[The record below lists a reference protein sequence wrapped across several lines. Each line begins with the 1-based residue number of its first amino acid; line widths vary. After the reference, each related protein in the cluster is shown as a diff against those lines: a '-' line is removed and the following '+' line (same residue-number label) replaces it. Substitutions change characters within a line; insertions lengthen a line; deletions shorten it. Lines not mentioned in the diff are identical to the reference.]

1 MQRDYVYPV
10 LGNRASPKEWVEQGQ
25 PILVNKATER
35 KEMILSKPSRARM
48 APDVDAAIRSRFN
61 IHLN

>member
-1 MQRDYVYPV
+1 
-10 LGNRASPKEWVEQGQ
+10 VEQGQ

-35 KEMILSKPSRARM
+35 KEKILSKPARARF
-48 APDVDAAIRSRFN
+48 APDVDAVIRSRFN